1 MSDMYPHLQELQV
14 MKVKQ
19 SEGTKCYVASL
30 NSTSNALPEA
40 VLNSTATVRDYD
52 DDDDD
57 GDDSNIS
64 NINAAGTFVQ

>member
-1 MSDMYPHLQELQV
+1 

-19 SEGTKCYVASL
+19 SEGTKCYVATL
-30 NSTSNALPEA
+30 NSTGNALPKA
-40 VLNSTATVRDYD
+40 VLNSTATVRDYDDDD

>member
-1 MSDMYPHLQELQV
+1 

-19 SEGTKCYVASL
+19 SEGTKCYIATL
-30 NSTSNALPEA
+30 NSNGNALPEA

-57 GDDSNIS
+57 DGGGGDSNVS
-64 NINAAGTFVQ
+64 NINTAGTFVQ